1 MAVSQARSSRLEV
14 VWMMAVDHQEA
25 KGAASRWIKLPFA
38 ERVPAGR
45 RPAGRIA
52 AQSAPRR
59 TQIIP
64 RPSNDL
70 RFESALTAQSA
81 LKSWA
86 GGFRA
91 LPERRRRASQQIAA
105 RARIGA

>member
-1 MAVSQARSSRLEV
+1 MAADRQDA
-14 VWMMAVDHQEA
+14 Q
-25 KGAASRWIKLPFA
+25 GAASRWIKLSVVRLA
-38 ERVPAGR
+38 TGIGR
-45 RPAGRIA
+45 CAGRIS
-52 AQSAPRR
+52 AQSALRR
-59 TQIIP
+59 TEIKAK
-64 RPSNDL
+64 RSNGL
-70 RFESALTAQSA
+70 RLESALTAQSA